1 MKRIPIL
8 SGAIPGVMCALA
20 LMAAGCFDGGDGN
33 SGTDTVVKVVRD
45 TIMIPGESQPAAY
58 TDPNA
63 LPVTLPVL
71 DAFLADSSFVG
82 DLKARLALTDQQIDS
97 LRAVA
102 REGRSGLTEEYT
114 GEYSGSTGAAL
125 ALAEE
130 RITAAIGR
138 EKALQLAGLVRER
151 WNGGLAAGADSLRAG
166 IGGSDS
172 AGMMAPNAVPSDTR
186 IVVNAPAFRMDLFR
200 NGALVKSYRIAI
212 GYPEFPLPTGVR
224 SARTVIFN
232 PTWTPPDEPWVESSN
247 KVKVGQTVPAGS
259 SLNPLGIAKIPIG
272 LPSLIHS
279 GKSQGQLGRF
289 GSHGCVGLTNEQM
302 RDFAP
307 RLAAAAGTGL
317 NDSAITAYG
326 KRPKE
331 TKEVMLQS
339 PVPVE
344 LRYETIVVQDGKLY
358 IHRDLYDRNTNT
370 EATLQRVLAAY
381 GVGINQLTE
390 DERRKVTA
398 GLASMSRDARGR
410 TDSAAASGDTART
423 PRSRNDLTRTI
434 AGQKEV
440 VIEIAALQ
448 GKGYPAPD
456 YEGQGTEPTLAGGRA
471 R

>member
-1 MKRIPIL
+1 MKRIRIL
-8 SGAIPGVMCALA
+8 SGGLPATICALA
-20 LMAAGCFDGGDGN
+20 LLAAGCFESGN
-33 SGTDTVVKVVRD
+33 ERSGTDTVVKVVRD
-45 TIMIPGESQPAAY
+45 TIMIPGGGQPAAY

-82 DLKARLALTDQQIDS
+82 DIKARLALSDAQIDS

-102 REGRSGLTEEYT
+102 REGRSGLNEEYT

-130 RITAAIGR
+130 RINSVIGP

-166 IGGSDS
+166 INGADS
-172 AGMMAPNAVPSDTR
+172 AAMMAPNAIPADTR

-232 PTWTPPDEPWVESSN
+232 PTWTPPDEPWVESSD
-247 KVKVGQTVPAGS
+247 KVKVGETVPAGS
-259 SLNPLGIAKIPIG
+259 ALNPLGIAKIPIG

-279 GKSQGQLGRF
+279 GKSQAQLGRF

-307 RLAAAAGTGL
+307 RLAAAAGTQL
-317 NDSAITAYG
+317 NDSAVMAYG

-370 EATLQRVLAAY
+370 EATLQRVLAAH
-381 GVGINQLTE
+381 GVALDQLTE
-390 DERRKVTA
+390 DERRKVTQ

-410 TDSAAASGDTART
+410 SDSAAASSDTART
-423 PRSRNDLTRTI
+423 PRGRNDLTRTI
-434 AGQKEV
+434 TGQKEV
-440 VIEIAALQ
+440 VIAIAALQ

-456 YEGQGTEPTLAGGRA
+456 YEGKGTQPTLAGGRA